1 MKNEYDI
8 RNIAAKLGIDEETL
22 IPFGYDKAKIDSSK
36 LSLGNRKAK
45 LILCTAITPTKAGE
59 GKTTT
64 SIGLSDG
71 LSLLGKK
78 AMACLREPSLG
89 PVFGVKGG
97 GAGGGEA
104 ILYPEEDINLHF
116 TGDLHAITSVN
127 NLIAARTDNN
137 LYHHP
142 ERFDPNRMVFPRCRD
157 RNDRELR
164 SIECV
169 PTDSKG
175 TKHASS
181 FVITAASEVRACFC
195 LAKSEEDFLDRIE
208 NITIGYTKEGEPVF
222 AKSLKGRF
230 AFRKLIHTAL
240 YPNLVQTKYH
250 TPALV
255 HGGPF
260 ANIAHGCNSY
270 LATDLALRLSD
281 YVVTEAGFGSDLG
294 REKFRDILC
303 PQSSFSPD
311 LVVRVASIRALKLH
325 GGVKFDDLEIPN
337 VEARKKGTANLR
349 KHLQNVSLYHVPYVV
364 AINHFGSDSQEEIE
378 ALESILKDKNIPY
391 ALNSSYLEGPTGA
404 KDLAKKVLEVLE
416 EEKSEYTPLVKK
428 NRSIKE
434 KIETISK
441 NIYGAKNVEY
451 SETAEKEIKD
461 YEKQGYQDF
470 SVCISKVPTSLS
482 DDATLL
488 NVPKDTTLH
497 VKNTRLFT
505 GARFIVP
512 LTGKVFTRPGLPLHP
527 AAEDRKEIK

>member
-1 MKNEYDI
+1 MRNDYDI
-8 RNIAAKLGIDEETL
+8 RNIAEKLNIPEEAL
-22 IPFGYDKAKIDSSK
+22 IPFGYDKAKIDTSK
-36 LSLGNRKAK
+36 LSLGERKAK

-64 SIGLSDG
+64 SIGLADG
-71 LSLLGKK
+71 LNLLGKK
-78 AMACLREPSLG
+78 ARACLREPSLG

-127 NLIAARTDNN
+127 NLIAARTDNC

-142 ERFDPNRMVFPRCRD
+142 ERFDEKRRVFPRCRD

-164 SIECV
+164 RITCV

-175 TKHASS
+175 TRHDSS

-195 LAKSEEDFLDRIE
+195 LCKDEEDFLDRIE
-208 NITIGYTKEGEPVF
+208 NITVGYSKEGTPIL
-222 AKSLKGRF
+222 AKSLRGRF

-270 LATDLALRLSD
+270 LASDLALRLSD

-294 REKFRDILC
+294 REKFMDILC
-303 PQSSFSPD
+303 PLASFSPD
-311 LVVRVASIRALKLH
+311 LVVMVASIRALKLH
-325 GGVKFDDLEIPN
+325 GGVAFEDLETSN
-337 VEARKKGTANLR
+337 VEAMKKGVSNLK
-349 KHLQNVSLYHVPYVV
+349 KHLENVSLYHVPYVV
-364 AINHFGSDSQEEIE
+364 AINHFRSDSQEEIR
-378 ALESILKDKNIPY
+378 ALEEILKEKHIPY
-391 ALNSSYLEGPTGA
+391 ALNSSYLEGPAGA
-404 KDLAKKVLEVLE
+404 KELATKVLDVLSHT
-416 EEKSEYTPLVKK
+416 KSEYAPIVKG

-441 NIYGAKNVEY
+441 DIYGAEGVEY
-451 SETAEKEIKD
+451 SPVAEKEIEE
-461 YEKQGYQDF
+461 YEKNGYGDY

-482 DDATLL
+482 DDAKLL
-488 NVPKDTTLH
+488 NVPEGTILH

-505 GARFIVP
+505 GAKFIVP

-527 AAEDRKEIK
+527 AAENRKEIK